1 MLAHMRSL
9 VPDVPLPMDRREM
22 REWWGWD
29 ELDVLLVNGDAYVDH
44 PSFGIALIGR
54 ALVDAGFRTG
64 IVAQPQRDEDFL
76 VMGRP
81 TLFCGVSAGNI
92 DSMLNHFTAAR
103 KPRRQDHY
111 SPGGKAGLRPDRATI
126 VYTNTVRKLL
136 KGVPVVVGGVEAS
149 LRRLAH
155 WDHWS
160 STFRRSILADSKA
173 DLLAY
178 GMAEPQIL
186 EIAHR
191 LRAGEAVRALNDIRG
206 TCWMANDRAAI
217 PDPWN
222 RGLVD
227 TPSYEAIAA
236 DTARFADGERI
247 HFLEQDPARG
257 RIVVQATGARFVVQ
271 NPPAKPLEEAELDRI
286 YGLPYTRREHPAYA
300 EGVPA
305 LETVRTTIVTHR
317 GCVAN
322 CNFCSIVYHQGK
334 DIQNRSVA
342 SVVAEAGRIAAAPGF
357 NGTISDVGGPS
368 ANMFRM
374 RCGKMRKFG
383 SCVHRDCLLPTPCPS
398 LESGAG
404 ENIEALRQIR
414 RLPGVKHVFIQSG
427 IRYDLALRDGDA
439 YIDEVARHHVSGIMK
454 VAPESTDDAVL
465 ALMNKP
471 SFDVFRRFKQRFQLA
486 SRKAGRKQ
494 FITEYLIAGHPGT
507 SLESMVGT
515 AAQLRVEDM
524 QPDQVQ
530 EFVPIPMTISTAM
543 FVSGLDPFT
552 MQPIAVSRGD
562 RERRMQKALIHS
574 QKPENRKL
582 VLEAL
587 QRTGR
592 MDLADRLLAGGGLA
606 TGSHVAERAKRGGYV
621 GPAYLA
627 GGSMDQVIDED
638 EARLDDHDGHFPE
651 PGVENVTL
659 ACGTRAPRH
668 LAQAAERGG
677 FSVSWRGNKKT
688 STIRQLGPRRRR

>member
-1 MLAHMRSL
+1 MHSL
-9 VPDVPLPMDRREM
+9 RPDVPLPMSRTEM
-22 REWWGWD
+22 RDWWGWD

-64 IVAQPQRDEDFL
+64 IVAQPQADEDFL

-81 TLFCGVSAGNI
+81 LLFVGVSAGNI

-111 SPGGKAGLRPDRATI
+111 SPGGKAGLRPDRATM
-126 VYTNTVRKLL
+126 VYTNTVRRLL
-136 KGVPVVVGGVEAS
+136 KGVPVVAGGVEAS

-160 STFRRSILADSKA
+160 NTFRRSLLADSKA

-178 GMAEPQIL
+178 GMAEAQVL

-191 LRAGEAVRALNDIRG
+191 LRAGEPIRSLTDIRG
-206 TCWMANDRAAI
+206 TCWMANDLAKI
-217 PDPWN
+217 GDPWN
-222 RGLVD
+222 RGLAI
-227 TPSYEAIAA
+227 TPSFAAIAA
-236 DTARFADGERI
+236 DPVCFAEGERI

-257 RIVVQATGARFVVQ
+257 RTVVQPTEARFVVQ

-286 YGLPYTRREHPAYA
+286 YALPFTRREHPAYA
-300 EGVPA
+300 AGVPA

-334 DIQNRSVA
+334 DIQSRSVA
-342 SVVAEAGRIAAAPGF
+342 SVVAEAERIATAPGF
-357 NGTISDVGGPS
+357 TGTISDVGGPS

-374 RCGKMRKFG
+374 HCGKMRKLG
-383 SCVHRDCLLPTPCPS
+383 SCTHRDCLLPEPCPS
-398 LESGAG
+398 LKSGAG
-404 ENIEALRQIR
+404 ENLDALRAIR

-439 YIDEVARHHVSGIMK
+439 YIDEIARHHVSGIMK

-465 ALMNKP
+465 KLMNKP
-471 SFDVFRRFKQRFQLA
+471 RFEVFRRFKQRFQHA
-486 SRKAGRKQ
+486 SAKAGRKQ
-494 FITEYLIAGHPGT
+494 FITEYLIAGHPGS
-507 SLESMVGT
+507 SLESMVST
-515 AAQLRVEDM
+515 AATLRDEEM

-552 MQPIAVSRGD
+552 MQPIAVARGD
-562 RERRMQKALIHS
+562 RERRLQKALIHAG
-574 QKPENRKL
+574 KPENRKL

-587 QRTGR
+587 AKTGR
-592 MDLADRLLAGGGLA
+592 LDLADRLVEGGIAGS
-606 TGSHVAERAKRGGYV
+606 SHLHERARRGGYV
-621 GPAYLA
+621 GPQFLA
-627 GGSMDQVIDED
+627 GGDQVIDED
-638 EARLDDHDGHFPE
+638 ESRMDDHDGHFPE
-651 PGVENVTL
+651 PGAEQVTL
-659 ACGTRAPRH
+659 ACGTRVPRH
-668 LAQAAERGG
+668 QAAAAERGG
-677 FSVSWRGNKKT
+677 FNASWRGRKKT
-688 STIRQLGPRRRR
+688 ATIKAPRRRT

>member
-1 MLAHMRSL
+1 MKSL
-9 VPDVPLPMDRREM
+9 IPNVPLPMSQAEM
-22 REWWGWD
+22 KEWWGWD

-44 PSFGIALIGR
+44 PSFGIALIGQS
-54 ALVDAGFRTG
+54 LVDAGFRTG
-64 IVAQPQRDEDFL
+64 IVAQPQCDEDFL
-76 VMGRP
+76 LMGRP
-81 TLFCGVSAGNI
+81 RLFVGVSAGNI
-92 DSMLNHFTAAR
+92 DSMLNHYTAAR

-111 SPGGKAGLRPDRATI
+111 SPGGKAGLRPDRASI

-136 KGVPVVVGGVEAS
+136 KGVPVVLGGVEAS

-160 STFRRSILADSKA
+160 NTFRRSLLTDSKA

-178 GMAEPQIL
+178 GMAEQQVL

-191 LRAGEAVRALNDIRG
+191 LRGGENIKELNDIRG

-217 PDPWN
+217 PDPWA
-222 RGLVD
+222 RGMVD
-227 TPSYEAIAA
+227 TPSFEVLST
-236 DTARFADGERI
+236 DTAKFADGERI
-247 HFLEQDPARG
+247 HFLEQDPQRG
-257 RIVVQATGARFVVQ
+257 RIVVQQTGSRFVVQ
-271 NPPAKPLEEAELDRI
+271 NPPAPALNEEALDRI
-286 YGLPYTRREHPAYA
+286 YGLPYTRSEHPAYITA
-300 EGVPA
+300 VPA

-334 DIQNRSVA
+334 DIQNRSVE
-342 SVVAEAGRIAAAPGF
+342 SVVKEAEKIAALPGF
-357 NGTISDVGGPS
+357 KGTISDVGGPS

-374 RCGKMRKFG
+374 KCGKMRKFG

-398 LESGAG
+398 LESGAT
-404 ENIEALRQIR
+404 ENISALRRIR
-414 RLPGVKHVFIQSG
+414 GLKGVKHVFIQSG
-427 IRYDLALRDGDA
+427 IRYDLALRDGDD
-439 YIDEVARHHVSGIMK
+439 YINEVARHHVSGIMK

-471 SFDVFRRFKQRFQLA
+471 SFDVFRRFKKRFQLA
-486 SRKAGRKQ
+486 SRQAGRKQ
-494 FITEYLIAGHPGT
+494 FMTEYLIAGHPGS
-507 SLESMVGT
+507 SLASMVGT
-515 AAQLRVEDM
+515 AAALRHEDM

-552 MQPIAVSRGD
+552 MQPIDVSRGD

-582 VLEAL
+582 VIEAL

-592 MDLADRLLAGGGLA
+592 MELADTLLHGTDGPN
-606 TGSHVAERAKRGGYV
+606 HMQDRARRGGYV
-621 GPAYLA
+621 GPTYMA
-627 GGSMDQVIDED
+627 GGSLDQVIDED
-638 EARLDDHDGHFPE
+638 EARMDDHDGHFPE
-651 PGVENVTL
+651 PGVENVSL
-659 ACGTRAPRH
+659 PCGTKVPKP
-668 LAQAAERGG
+668 LAEAANRGG
-677 FSVSWRGNKKT
+677 YNVSWQGKKKT
-688 STIRQLGPRRRR
+688 ATNKPQPKRHR

>member
-1 MLAHMRSL
+1 MK
-9 VPDVPLPMDRREM
+9 
-22 REWWGWD
+22 EWWGWD

-44 PSFGIALIGR
+44 PSFGIALVGR
-54 ALVDAGFRTG
+54 SLVDAGFRTG
-64 IVAQPQRDEDFL
+64 IVAQPQCDEDFL
-76 VMGRP
+76 LMGRP
-81 TLFCGVSAGNI
+81 RFFVGVSAGNI
-92 DSMLNHFTAAR
+92 DSMLNHYTAAR

-111 SPGGKAGLRPDRATI
+111 SPGGKAGLRPDRASI

-136 KGVPVVVGGVEAS
+136 KGIPVVLGGVEAS

-160 STFRRSILADSKA
+160 NTFRRSLLTDSKA

-178 GMAEPQIL
+178 GMAEQQVL

-191 LRAGEAVRALNDIRG
+191 LRGGESIKELNDIRG

-217 PDPWN
+217 PDPWA
-222 RGLVD
+222 RGMVD
-227 TPSYEAIAA
+227 TPSFEALST
-236 DTARFADGERI
+236 DTAKFADGERI
-247 HFLEQDPARG
+247 HFLEQDPQRG
-257 RIVVQATGARFVVQ
+257 RIVVQQTGSRYVVQ
-271 NPPAKPLEEAELDRI
+271 NPPAPALSEEALDRI
-286 YGLPYTRREHPAYA
+286 YGLPYTRSEHPAYITA
-300 EGVPA
+300 VPA

-334 DIQNRSVA
+334 DIQNRSVE
-342 SVVAEAGRIAAAPGF
+342 SVVKEAEKIATLPGF
-357 NGTISDVGGPS
+357 KGTISDVGGPS

-374 RCGKMRKFG
+374 KCGKMRKFG

-398 LESGAG
+398 LESGAA
-404 ENIEALRQIR
+404 ENIGALRRIR
-414 RLPGVKHVFIQSG
+414 GLKGVKHVFIQSG
-427 IRYDLALRDGDA
+427 IRYDLALRDGDD
-439 YIDEVARHHVSGIMK
+439 YINEVAQHHVSGIMK

-471 SFDVFRRFKQRFQLA
+471 SFDVFRRFKKRFQLA
-486 SRKAGRKQ
+486 SRQAGRKQ
-494 FITEYLIAGHPGT
+494 FMTEYLIAGHPGS
-507 SLESMVGT
+507 SLASMVGT
-515 AAQLRVEDM
+515 AAALRHEDM

-552 MQPIAVSRGD
+552 MQPIDVSRGD

-582 VLEAL
+582 VIEAL

-592 MDLADRLLAGGGLA
+592 MELADTLLHGTDGPN
-606 TGSHVAERAKRGGYV
+606 HMQDRARRGGYV
-621 GPAYLA
+621 GPAYMA
-627 GGSMDQVIDED
+627 GGSLDQVIDED
-638 EARLDDHDGHFPE
+638 EARMDDHDGHFPE
-651 PGVENVTL
+651 PGVENVAL
-659 ACGTRAPRH
+659 PCGTKVPKP
-668 LAQAAERGG
+668 LADAANRGG
-677 FSVSWRGNKKT
+677 YNVSWQGKKKT
-688 STIRQLGPRRRR
+688 ATNKPLPKRNR

>member
-1 MLAHMRSL
+1 MRSL
-9 VPDVPLPMDRREM
+9 KPDVPLPMSRQEM
-22 REWWGWD
+22 QDWWGWD

-64 IVAQPQRDEDFL
+64 IVAQPQCDEDFL

-81 TLFCGVSAGNI
+81 RLFAGVSAGNI

-136 KGVPVVVGGVEAS
+136 KGVPVVIGGVEAS

-155 WDHWS
+155 YDHWS
-160 STFRRSILADSKA
+160 SSFRRSLLADSKA

-178 GMAEPQIL
+178 GMAEPQVL

-191 LRAGEAVRALNDIRG
+191 LRGGETIRQLSDIRG

-217 PDPWN
+217 PDPWG
-222 RGLVD
+222 RGIVD

-247 HFLEQDPARG
+247 HFLEQDPQRG

-271 NPPAKPLEEAELDRI
+271 NPPAGALDEAALDRI

-300 EGVPA
+300 VAVPA
-305 LETVRTTIVTHR
+305 LETVRSTIVTHR

-334 DIQNRSVA
+334 DIQNRSVE
-342 SVVAEAGRIAAAPGF
+342 SVVAEAGRIAATPGF

-404 ENIEALRQIR
+404 ENIQALRRIR
-414 RLPGVKHVFIQSG
+414 AIPGVKHVFIQSG

-454 VAPESTDDAVL
+454 VAPESTDDGVL
-465 ALMNKP
+465 QLMNKP

-494 FITEYLIAGHPGT
+494 FMTEYLIAGHPGS
-507 SLESMVGT
+507 SLAGMVGT
-515 AAQLRVEDM
+515 AAALRDEDM

-552 MQPIAVSRGD
+552 MQPIPVSRGD

-587 QRTGR
+587 QKTGR
-592 MDLADRLLAGGGLA
+592 MDLADKLLHDGIAGQGHLQ
-606 TGSHVAERAKRGGYV
+606 ERARRGGYV
-621 GPAYLA
+621 GPAYMA
-627 GGSMDQVIDED
+627 GGSLDQVIDED
-638 EARLDDHDGHFPE
+638 EARLDEHDGHFPE
-651 PGVENVTL
+651 PGAEQVTL

-668 LAQAAERGG
+668 VVETARRGG
-677 FSVSWRGNKKT
+677 YDVSWKGRKKT
-688 STIRQLGPRRRR
+688 ATVKPVAPRRRR